1 MYTAK
6 SDLSQ
11 NGIKKKQSGSIL
23 PKWAKTFWKVYF
35 ILFGLVCLMFLF
47 ISLGWMGYMPS
58 FAELENPDSNLATEV
73 ISSDG
78 VLLGTYY
85 RENRSN
91 CKYADLSDE
100 LKDALIAT
108 EDSRFYKHSG
118 VDVKA
123 LFRVALG
130 VATRH
135 HKGGGSTIT
144 QQLAKN
150 LFPRDP
156 NAGKIKIVFTKFKE
170 WVVATKLERAYSKD
184 EILAMYFNTVDFGNN
199 AVGIKSAARTYFDKD
214 PSDINTEEAALLV
227 GMLKA
232 PSKYSPRRHP
242 QAALDRR
249 NTVLGQMKKYN
260 YLTEAQFDSIKAIP
274 IDMSNFKSQ
283 AHTAGIATYF
293 REYLR
298 MVLKD
303 WCNKNP
309 KNDGTCYDL
318 YCDGLKI
325 YTTIDSRMQQ
335 HAEAAVKEHV
345 CDYLQ
350 PLFFN
355 HIKGAKNAPFVNISD
370 EQTHRILWRAVKQS
384 DRYAQMKDAGKTDA
398 EIEAAFNKK
407 VNMTVYNYKGMI
419 DTVMTPMDS
428 IRYYKS
434 FLQCG
439 LMCVEAATGHVKAY
453 VGGTNY
459 EYFQFDHV
467 KLSKRQVGSTF
478 KPYVYTVAMQSGDFD
493 PCTMVPNVPVT
504 IETPGGSW
512 TPHNSG
518 GYKEGQMM
526 PLREALAHSLNQ
538 VSAYLMKRYGPNAVI
553 DLVRNMGMTSDIPA
567 VPSICLG
574 ACELTLYEQVGAINC
589 FPNQGV
595 YVEPIF
601 ITHICDKE
609 GNVIYTK
616 VPKTNEAMD
625 QITAFKTVR
634 LMQGV
639 VDYGTGGRLRSQYGI
654 SFPLAGKTGTTDNQS
669 DGWFVGYTP
678 LLTCGVWVGCEDRAA
693 HFRST
698 ALGQGAR
705 TAMPVFG
712 LFMSKVYADP
722 KLPYL
727 AVVTGEN
734 KSSKSGYSFT
744 IPSAYIGDPSGCNET
759 KRDSIMHLDFD

>member
-6 SDLSQ
+6 SAAAQGGKNHKSF
-11 NGIKKKQSGSIL
+11 GESF
-23 PKWAKTFWKVYF
+23 PRWAKIFWKVYF
-35 ILFGLVCLMFLF
+35 ILFGLVCLMFLL

-78 VLLGTYY
+78 QLLGTYY

-108 EDSRFYKHSG
+108 EDSRFYNHSG

-123 LFRVALG
+123 LFRVAVG
-130 VATRH
+130 VATFHR
-135 HKGGGSTIT
+135 KGGGSTIT

-199 AVGIKSAARTYFDKD
+199 AVGIKSAARTYFDKE
-214 PSDINTEEAALLV
+214 PADINTEEAALLV

-242 QAALDRR
+242 QASLDRR
-249 NTVLGQMKKYN
+249 NTVLGQMKKYG
-260 YLTEAQFDSIKAIP
+260 YLTDSQFDSIKQIP
-274 IDMSNFKSQ
+274 IDMSHFKSQ

-298 MVLKD
+298 LVLKD
-303 WCNKNP
+303 WCDKNP
-309 KNDGTCYDL
+309 KSDGSRYDL

-325 YTTIDSRMQQ
+325 YTTIDSRMQK
-335 HAEAAVKEHV
+335 HAENAVKEHV

-355 HIKGAKNAPFVNISD
+355 HIKGAKNAPFVNLSD
-370 EQTHRILWRAVKQS
+370 EQTHNILWRAVKQS
-384 DRYAQMKDAGKTDA
+384 ERYEQMKDAGKSDA

-467 KLSKRQVGSTF
+467 KLSRRQVGSTF

-504 IETPGGSW
+504 IETASGPW

-712 LFMSKVYADP
+712 LFISKVYADP
-722 KLPYL
+722 NLPYL

-734 KSSKSGYSFT
+734 KSSKNGYSFT

-759 KRDSIMHLDFD
+759 KRDSIMKLDFD

>member
-1 MYTAK
+1 MYSAK
-6 SDLSQ
+6 SGSSQ
-11 NGIKKKQSGSIL
+11 NDHNKKQAKTDK
-23 PKWAKTFWKVYF
+23 PKWVKTFWKVYF
-35 ILFGLVCLMFLF
+35 ILFGIVCLMFF
-47 ISLGWMGYMPS
+47 CISMGWMGYMPS

-100 LKDALIAT
+100 LKNALIAT

-123 LFRVALG
+123 LFRVAVG
-130 VATRH
+130 VVTRH

-214 PSDINTEEAALLV
+214 PAEINTEEAALLV

-249 NTVLGQMKKYN
+249 NTVLGQMKKYD
-260 YLTEAQFDSIKAIP
+260 YLTQEQYDSIKTIP

-283 AHTAGIATYF
+283 AHTAGSATYF

-303 WCNKNP
+303 WCDKNP
-309 KNDGTCYDL
+309 KADGSRYDL

-325 YTTIDSRMQQ
+325 YTTIDSRMQR

-350 PLFFN
+350 PLFFD
-355 HIKGAKNAPFVNISD
+355 HIKGAKNAPFVNISE
-370 EQTHRILWRAVKQS
+370 EQTHNILWRAVKQS
-384 DRYAQMKDAGKTDA
+384 ERYAMMKDAGKTDA

-407 VNMTVYNYKGMI
+407 VKMSIFSYRGII
-419 DTVMTPMDS
+419 DTVMTPLDS

-439 LMCVEAATGHVKAY
+439 LMCMEAKTGHVKAY

-478 KPYVYTVAMQSGDFD
+478 KPYVYTVAIQSGDFD

-504 IETPGGSW
+504 IETPSGPW
-512 TPHNSG
+512 TPRNSG
-518 GYKEGQMM
+518 SHKEGQML
-526 PLREALAHSLNQ
+526 PLSEALAYSLNQ

-574 ACELTLYEQVGAINC
+574 ACELSLYEQVGAINC

-609 GNVIYTK
+609 GNIIYTK

-634 LMQGV
+634 LMEGV
-639 VDYGTGGRLRSQYGI
+639 VNFGTGGRLRSQYGI
-654 SFPLAGKTGTTDNQS
+654 TFPCAGKTGTTDNQS

-712 LFMSKVYADP
+712 LFMNKVYSDP
-722 KLPYL
+722 QLPYNKII
-727 AVVTGEN
+727 TSEN
-734 KSSKSGYSFT
+734 RYSSDQYIFKQ
-744 IPSAYIGDPSGCNET
+744 PSAYIGDPSGCNET
-759 KRDSIMHLDFD
+759 KRDSIMRLDFD